1 MVGGLCF
8 LALWAIFEWD
18 KRTWLRANVLGAWTN
33 DFIVLALLDDMG
45 RPACGACNNKKRGK
59 HQTWNA
65 HQMVDHDG
73 IPVEVGKHL
82 FFFPHG
88 FLYGLGNIKETHI
101 TSVPG
106 QGPGDSLDHLLTRI
120 GDRIDRMAEAD
131 DGVTLLQAVVDV
143 IAGLCGAVMGQQYV

>member
-8 LALWAIFEWD
+8 MALWAIFEWD
-18 KRTWLRANVLGAWTN
+18 KRAWLRANVLGTRTN

-45 RPACGACNNKKRGK
+45 RPTCGACNNKKRGK

-65 HQMVDHDG
+65 HQVVGHGG

-82 FFFPHG
+82 LFLPHG
-88 FLYGLGNIKETHI
+88 FLYGLGNIKQTHI

-106 QGPGDSLDHLLTRI
+106 QGPGDRFDHLITRI
-120 GDRIDRMAEAD
+120 GERIDQIDESD
-131 DGVTLLQAVVDV
+131 DDLSLLTALLSD
-143 IAGLCGAVMGQQYV
+143 I